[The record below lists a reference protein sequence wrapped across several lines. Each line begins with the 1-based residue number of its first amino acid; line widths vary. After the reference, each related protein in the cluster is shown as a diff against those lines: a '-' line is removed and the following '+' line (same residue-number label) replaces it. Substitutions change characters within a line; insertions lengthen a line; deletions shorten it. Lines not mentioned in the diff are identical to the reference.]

1 MWQFLIGG
9 IILHNSVKVLR
20 ALARYAWL
28 VVVVS

>member
-20 ALARYAWL
+20 TMFRYAWL
-28 VVVVS
+28 VLVVQ